1 MFDLENLG
9 QTFFLH
15 DLSYLR
21 LQTWYEVDL
30 SVDFNIFK
38 IEDIKNNKNKHVTLL
53 VDLETQGHTLFSY
66 DLAYLRLY
74 ACYLLDL
81 GVESNILKVEDLRK
95 LKINHLTL
103 MFDLENLG
111 QTFFC
116 MTFHISGCKHDTKS
130 ILVSILTFSRS
141 KISKIIKTNTW
152 PYWLTLKLKVIHFF
166 HMTLLISGCMPCY
179 LLDLGVESNILKVED
194 LRKFISGYLTLMFD
208 LDFQGQ
214 TTFLQIH
221 IIFKVSHYRYIIY
234 FWFFE
239 FFDLDYVKINTEIK
253 AAACIQPEIMKV
265 IWKYVWPWFSRSTM
279 KFRWHML
286 VILRFQTSD
295 MFKST
300 PNIVSL
306 SRIQPMMNKGSQ

>member
-38 IEDIKNNKNKHVTLL
+38 IEDIKNNKTKHVTLS

-95 LKINHLTL
+95 
-103 MFDLENLG
+103 
-111 QTFFC
+111 
-116 MTFHISGCKHDTKS
+116 S
-130 ILVSILTFSRS
+130 IF
-141 KISKIIKTNTW
+141 
-152 PYWLTLKLKVIHFF
+152 
-166 HMTLLISGCMPCY
+166 
-179 LLDLGVESNILKVED
+179 
-194 LRKFISGYLTLMFD
+194 GYLTLMFD
-208 LDFQGQ
+208 LGFQGQ
-214 TTFLQIH
+214 TTFLQIY
-221 IIFKVSHYRYIIY
+221 IIFKVSHYIYIIY

-239 FFDLDYVKINTEIK
+239 FFDLDYVKINIEIK
-253 AAACIQPEIMKV
+253 SAACIQPAIMNV

-279 KFRWHML
+279 EVRRHML

-300 PNIVSL
+300 PALCLYHVYN
-306 SRIQPMMNKGSQ
+306 PWWTKGHNK